1 MAESEEAKKLESDEA
16 PSDPPSEHT
25 EAPTDIAEEKS
36 VIMAP
41 SSPDEKLSQ
50 SKPLALVLKLSDSE
64 EGKSSEGININD
76 VLARVEKEKRLS
88 LIKAWEENEKSK
100 AENKAHKKLSA
111 IGAWESSKEA
121 IIVAELKQIEE
132 RLEKEKAEYVEKLK
146 NKAAQMHKAAEEK
159 RATIEAKRVEEVLK
173 AEEMAANYR
182 ATGGAPT
189 KLLGFL

>member
-50 SKPLALVLKLSDSE
+50 SKPLALVL
-64 EGKSSEGININD
+64 ND

>member
-64 EGKSSEGININD
+64 EGKSSEDD